1 MCALGS
7 SVPLLKLGRQKGA
20 VRTAGIRARIE
31 GPSTPRLGGAEL
43 ETQNLRRRP
52 PGRPNEAENGSPDPD
67 LAGLVGASGSRAPVL
82 CPAAQT
88 GIDCRLRRNR
98 DVEKQPRR
106 QPAAGPASGE
116 RKQPGGEGVAWRG
129 RLVAASGPR
138 QPEEEA
144 KSKTPFLPRDKRAP
158 ARSPPQA
165 WETGSQAPSDPQ
177 SIPVS
182 RLGQGMLGERGEGR
196 GERHLP
202 QAEAGRPSPT
212 CAALSKTKLK
222 LPKFSTGEFKKFPT
236 PLSFHF

>member
-1 MCALGS
+1 M
-7 SVPLLKLGRQKGA
+7 
-20 VRTAGIRARIE
+20 RTVGIRARIE